1 MGAGEVTED
10 LGELLGRPVAFR
22 HVRLPL
28 LARALWALVAVRPQ
42 NVPDGFPHI
51 QFEMIIISNMNL
63 DSLILRSKPFKIT
76 QICTWNPQTNPQ
88 KSYQMKIDQASKLL

>member
-10 LGELLGRPVAFR
+10 LGELLGRPVAF
-22 HVRLPL
+22 RLPL

-51 QFEMIIISNMNL
+51 QFEMII
-63 DSLILRSKPFKIT
+63 T
-76 QICTWNPQTNPQ
+76 Q
-88 KSYQMKIDQASKLL
+88 